1 MIDWGVNDIELIA
14 LRVYWYQ
21 RNRQIM
27 IVTLI
32 DSGEPQ
38 HCREATALIVE
49 AHAAVRLK
57 VNVMNRD
64 EISEMVF
71 RLLSKII
78 QT

>member
-1 MIDWGVNDIELIA
+1 
-14 LRVYWYQ
+14 
-21 RNRQIM
+21 M

-38 HCREATALIVE
+38 HCRKATALIIE
-49 AHAAVRLK
+49 AHAVTCLK
-57 VNVMNRD
+57 VNVMKRD